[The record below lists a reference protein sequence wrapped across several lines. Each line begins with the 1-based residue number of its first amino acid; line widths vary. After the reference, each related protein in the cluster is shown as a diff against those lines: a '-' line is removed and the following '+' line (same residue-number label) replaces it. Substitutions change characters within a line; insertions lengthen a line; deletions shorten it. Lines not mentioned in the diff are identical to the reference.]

1 MAYTNKAYANAVRDG
16 MFNTDDVPAH
26 VAREIRE
33 YEAAI
38 DHHYQIITRMQ
49 RNEFSDRAFADTM
62 IEYSEEAIG
71 DIVCAVREL
80 REKRKES
87 IKSAALSHND
97 DMRKVAECAA

>member
-16 MFNTDDVPAH
+16 MFNTDDVPEH

-38 DHHYQIITRMQ
+38 YQHCQIIMRMQ
-49 RNEFSDRAFADTM
+49 RNEFSDRDFADTM
-62 IEYSEEAIG
+62 IEYSEGAI
-71 DIVCAVREL
+71 DNMVCAVREL
-80 REKRKES
+80 REKQKES

-97 DMRKVAECAA
+97 DRRKVAECAA

>member
-16 MFNTDDVPAH
+16 MFNTDDVPEH

-38 DHHYQIITRMQ
+38 YQHCQIIMRMQ
-49 RNEFSDRAFADTM
+49 RDEFSDRGFADTM

-71 DIVCAVREL
+71 DMVCAVREL
-80 REKRKES
+80 REKNRMERGLVAQTRHDAMRGLEV
-87 IKSAALSHND
+87 AA
-97 DMRKVAECAA
+97 

>member
-16 MFNTDDVPAH
+16 MFNTDDVPEH

-38 DHHYQIITRMQ
+38 YQHCQIIMRMQ
-49 RNEFSDRAFADTM
+49 RDEFSDRAFADTM
-62 IEYSEEAIG
+62 IDYSEEAIG
-71 DIVCAVREL
+71 DMVCAVREL

-97 DMRKVAECAA
+97 DRRKVAECAA

>member
-16 MFNTDDVPAH
+16 MFNTDNVPEH
-26 VAREIRE
+26 VSREIRG

-49 RNEFSDRAFADTM
+49 RDEFSDRDFADTM
-62 IEYSEEAIG
+62 IEYSEEAI
-71 DIVCAVREL
+71 DNMVCAVREL

>member
-1 MAYTNKAYANAVRDG
+1 MAYTNKAYANAVSDG

-26 VAREIRE
+26 VAREIRG

-49 RNEFSDRAFADTM
+49 RDEFSDRDFADTM
-62 IEYSEEAIG
+62 IEYSEEAI
-71 DIVCAVREL
+71 DNMVCAVREL

-87 IKSAALSHND
+87 IKSSALSHND

>member
-38 DHHYQIITRMQ
+38 DQHTQIIMRLQ
-49 RNEFSDRAFADTM
+49 RNEFSDRDFADTM

-71 DIVCAVREL
+71 DMVCAVREL
-80 REKRKES
+80 REKRTDS

>member
-1 MAYTNKAYANAVRDG
+1 MAYTNKAYANAVRNG
-16 MFNTDDVPAH
+16 MFNTDDVPEH

-38 DHHYQIITRMQ
+38 DQHSQVIMRMQ
-49 RNEFSDRAFADTM
+49 RNEFSDRKLADSM
-62 IEYSEEAIG
+62 IVYSEEAISEM
-71 DIVCAVREL
+71 VCAVREL

>member
-16 MFNTDDVPAH
+16 MFNTDDVPEH
-26 VAREIRE
+26 VAREIRG

-49 RNEFSDRAFADTM
+49 RDEFSDRKLADSM
-62 IEYSEEAIG
+62 IDYSEEAISEM
-71 DIVCAVREL
+71 VCAVREL
-80 REKRKES
+80 REKQKES

-97 DMRKVAECAA
+97 DRRKVAECAA

>member
-26 VAREIRE
+26 VAREIRG

-49 RNEFSDRAFADTM
+49 RDEFSDRDFADTM
-62 IEYSEEAIG
+62 IEYSEEAI
-71 DIVCAVREL
+71 DNMVCAVREL
-80 REKRKES
+80 REKQKES

-97 DMRKVAECAA
+97 DRRKVAECAA